1 MFKAT
6 LISLLCLSS
15 LACDLTPPSPTE
27 PSDSLETPTVTSA
40 ALVVRPPPPPPVD
53 ASKELFITALE
64 VVDDRRYVDHHPGRF
79 DQDADGGWSFARL
92 VDNLIATPRPT
103 DVQRSQFV
111 MQWLRTWE
119 TPQHINSQ
127 TLAARPAVRDV
138 VITPWKLRSAGK
150 LGNTPTSCTAAP
162 SSDATCVLSFGPNE
176 IPFELI
182 AIVNRADLRV
192 LGADP
197 TASAAAQGRFVF
209 ALVDA
214 ERNPLPMTVIFEYMV
229 PTSGLADTKAYA
241 EAWHRLG
248 AMPFGPQFNQALQ
261 QLTRRFMRKNAA
273 PWRNNGSALLQL
285 RTNEV
290 MFAAPDS
297 DPANPFGGG
306 LWELR
311 EFIIANGRL
320 TPDTVKMEPR
330 QSLSGTPLLSQW
342 AKENSAAILAG
353 TASMP
358 ATYRGQAFLGASAPA
373 PFEFAWD
380 VPGVSDDVRDA
391 LALGTCN
398 GCHVNETGT
407 GFLHVFPGEAGVPAT
422 LSPFLEDELAN
433 ARKADFRAL
442 FTNEARL
449 MTRGPGL
456 DHGRP
461 PR

>member
-1 MFKAT
+1 MLKAA
-6 LISLLCLSS
+6 LIPFVCLI
-15 LACDLTPPSPTE
+15 ACDVNAPDASEHLMVT
-27 PSDSLETPTVTSA
+27 TSA
-40 ALVVRPPPPPPVD
+40 LTLRPPPPPPVD
-53 ASKELFITALE
+53 PAKELFITALE

-79 DQDADGGWSFARL
+79 DQDAEGGWSFARL
-92 VDNLIATPRPT
+92 IDNLIAAPRPT
-103 DVQRSQFV
+103 DAQRSQFV

-119 TPQHINSQ
+119 TPQRINGQ
-127 TLAARPAVRDV
+127 TLPARPAVRDV
-138 VITPWKLRSAGK
+138 IITPWKLRSAGK
-150 LGNTPTSCTAAP
+150 VGNTATSCTP
-162 SSDATCVLSFGPNE
+162 SPATDATCVLSFGPDE

-192 LGADP
+192 LGTDP
-197 TASAAAQGRFVF
+197 TSSVAAQGRFVF
-209 ALVDA
+209 ALVDI

-229 PTSGLADTKAYA
+229 PTTGLDDTKAYA

-248 AMPFGPQFNQALQ
+248 AVPFGPRFNQDLQ
-261 QLTRRFMRKNAA
+261 ALTRRFMRKNAT
-273 PWRNNGSALLQL
+273 PWRANGSALLQL

-290 MFAAPDS
+290 MFASPDS

-330 QSLSGTPLLSQW
+330 QSLSGTPLLGQW
-342 AKENSAAILAG
+342 ARDNAAAILAG
-353 TASMP
+353 TATMP
-358 ATYRGQAFLGASAPA
+358 TTYRGQPFLGASSPA
-373 PFEFAWD
+373 PFAFTWD
-380 VPGVSDDVRDA
+380 VPGVPDDVRDA

-422 LSPFLEDELAN
+422 LSPFLEGELAN
-433 ARKADFRAL
+433 ARKADFRTL
-442 FTNEARL
+442 LTNEARA
-449 MTRGPGL
+449 MTPGPGL
-456 DHGRP
+456 DRGRP